1 MKWVLLAVGAI
12 IFLPLIIKVLWWLF
26 THILNILSWLLW
38 PIAVLLVI
46 GGIIFLVDGRIVGG
60 ILLILLGAL
69 VTAPIGVIRKKED
82 EEAWWEDQDYD

>member
-1 MKWVLLAVGAI
+1 MKWVLLAVGVI